1 MKPLELLKLAKQKKN
16 LMTRKQQQDFVDFYK
31 NSNNSELKYWE
42 NFLVNLKMLPVM
54 SEAEMERLEE
64 TLYYKENS
72 IIIVSP
78 IDKLEE

>member
-64 TLYYKENS
+64 TLYYQENS

-78 IDKLEE
+78 IDRLEE